1 MRDPSG
7 RRESS
12 SENLKNTI
20 TQRTEIVIKSK
31 KSILKNYSLRTLL
44 LHIKPIFIFI
54 LFYFK
59 LKSIMGVV
67 YLTET

>member
-31 KSILKNYSLRTLL
+31 KSILKNYSLQTLL